1 LSDAG
6 LGTALTLRPEGSAE
20 VRNVIG
26 GLPLDGGWSGIASVS
41 VAPGHL
47 QITDN
52 TGSLLTLP
60 FDQTFLE

>member
-1 LSDAG
+1 
-6 LGTALTLRPEGSAE
+6 
-20 VRNVIG
+20 V
-26 GLPLDGGWSGIASVS
+26 GIASVS